1 MLLQCCKKKNKNAPQ
16 AQGGQVNRGFVQGNR
31 KPGDLEAQMSLEG
44 RRGGNREMEVG
55 QMRAPGVMVGDIDSS
70 RENLRKA
77 DGFMDLTIDPTL
89 NVSCLTMFLQNK

>member
-1 MLLQCCKKKNKNAPQ
+1 
-16 AQGGQVNRGFVQGNR
+16 
-31 KPGDLEAQMSLEG
+31 MSLEG

-89 NVSCLTMFLQNK
+89 NVSCLTYVFTK